1 MMSEKQLKE
10 WMAKTRKEQVPM
22 EQARAEH
29 MPRGPVTMRDVYLEE
44 ARQKDAEFRRRQVA
58 NMAEGQSREALL
70 TLLGVLADQ
79 MPPMTAEA
87 GYWYTLG
94 FLEATVGTYK
104 GAGEDSDKQEGGHV

>member
-1 MMSEKQLKE
+1 MTREKHFKE
-10 WMAKTRKEQVPM
+10 WMAQTRKEQVPM

-29 MPRGPVTMRDVYLEE
+29 MPREPVTITDVYMAE
-44 ARQKDAEFRRRQVA
+44 AMRQDAEFRRRQVA
-58 NMAEGQSREALL
+58 GMAEGQSREALL

-104 GAGEDSDKQEGGHV
+104 GPDKGSDAKEET